1 MRLVMKFGGTAV
13 DSPDKV
19 RHVAQL
25 VKSYKKKG
33 SSNNNEIV
41 CVVSAVRGMT
51 DGLLSIADSV
61 KRGDRL
67 SLDEFVKKSTNTHT
81 DIAKGAIS
89 NKKLKGEAVA
99 ATKKIIR
106 ELEDVLGGIVLLG
119 EVTPKSLDY
128 LMSFGERLSTP
139 TVSFA
144 LQDIGIKSDY
154 LTGKEAGIL
163 TDGNFGEARP
173 LMDTTKLRVSHKL
186 EPMLKQ
192 DSVPVVTGFMGAD
205 QYGNITTIGRGGS
218 DYTATIIAASIGAKE
233 AWLWSDV
240 DGLMTA
246 DPKLVKDAQVL
257 KEVSFAEAMEMAL
270 FGAKYMHPRALEP
283 VIDTKI
289 PIRIRN
295 TFNVKHSGTIITQN
309 PSKESQKIVK
319 SVSGI
324 RHTALIEVSGGGM
337 VGAPGTAAK
346 IFDTLAK
353 NRVNIM
359 MISQSP
365 SESSISMV
373 VRKSDLDKATTTLEL
388 SLLGKVIKQINVN
401 DDVAVIAV
409 VGSGMRGI
417 KGVAAKVFS
426 AVAKYGIN
434 VIMIAQGSS
443 ELNLAF
449 VVNDTDCEQAVRA
462 LHEEFELAAAAAA
475 KAAGKG

>member
-1 MRLVMKFGGTAV
+1 MKIMRLVMKFGGTAV
-13 DSPDKV
+13 DSADKV
-19 RHVAQL
+19 RHVAKL
-25 VKSYKKKG
+25 VKSHHDRG
-33 SSNNNEIV
+33 DEIV
-41 CVVSAVRGMT
+41 CVVSAIRGMT
-51 DGLLSIADSV
+51 DGLLEIAESV
-61 KRGDRL
+61 RRGDR
-67 SLDEFVKKSTNTHT
+67 SSIEAFVKKSRKIHT
-81 DIAKGAIS
+81 DVVNGAIS
-89 NKKLKGEAVA
+89 DKKLKQEALGKVDETVGE
-99 ATKKIIR
+99 
-106 ELEDVLGGIVLLG
+106 LQDVLGGIVLLG

-128 LMSFGERLSTP
+128 LMSFGERLSAP
-139 TVSFA
+139 IVSFA
-144 LQDIGIKSDY
+144 LRDIRVESEA
-154 LTGKEAGIL
+154 LTGKEAGIV
-163 TDGNFGEARP
+163 TDSNFGEARP
-173 LMDTTKLRVSHKL
+173 LIDTTKLRVGHRI
-186 EPMLKQ
+186 EPTLKKGA
-192 DSVPVVTGFMGAD
+192 VPVVTGFIGAD
-205 QYGNITTIGRGGS
+205 QHGNTTTIGRGGS
-218 DYTATIIAASIGAKE
+218 DYTATIVAASIGADE
-233 AWLWSDV
+233 VWFWSDV

-295 TFNVKHSGTIITQN
+295 TFNISHPGTMITQN
-309 PSKESQKIVK
+309 PSRDSQKIVK
-319 SVSGI
+319 SVSAI
-324 RHTALIEVSGGGM
+324 RRTALIDVSGGGM

-388 SLLGKVIKQINVN
+388 NLLGRVIKHIDVS

-417 KGVAAKVFS
+417 KGVAAKVFG
-426 AVAKYGIN
+426 AVAKHNVN

-449 VVNDTDCEQAVRA
+449 VVNDRDCEKAVNA
-462 LHEEFELAAAAAA
+462 LHDEFGL
-475 KAAGKG
+475 GKSRK

>member
-13 DSPDKV
+13 DSPNKV

-25 VKSYKKKG
+25 TKTYKK
-33 SSNNNEIV
+33 SNDIV

-61 KRGDRL
+61 KRGDKT
-67 SLDEFVKKSTNTHT
+67 SIDEFVKKSAKIHF
-81 DIAKGAIS
+81 DIVQGAIS
-89 NKKLKGEAVA
+89 DKKLRDHAQVVVR
-99 ATKKIIR
+99 KIVS
-106 ELEDVLGGIVLLG
+106 ELKDVLGGIVLLG

-128 LMSFGERLSTP
+128 LISFGERLSTP
-139 TVSFA
+139 IVSFA
-144 LQDIGIKSDY
+144 LQDIGIKSIS
-154 LTGKEAGIL
+154 LTGKEVGIL
-163 TDGNFGEARP
+163 TDSNFGEARP

-186 EPMLKQ
+186 EPMLKKGT
-192 DSVPVVTGFMGAD
+192 VPVVTGFIGAD

-218 DYTATIIAASIGAKE
+218 DYTATIVAASIGAE
-233 AWLWSDV
+233 EVWLWSDV

-246 DPKLVKDAQVL
+246 DPKIVKGAQVL
-257 KEVSFAEAMEMAL
+257 REVSFAEAMEMAL

-283 VIDTKI
+283 VIETKI

-295 TFNVKHSGTIITQN
+295 TFNIKHAGTVITQN
-309 PSKESQKIVK
+309 PGKESQKIVK
-319 SVSGI
+319 SVSAI
-324 RHTALIEVSGGGM
+324 RHTALIDVSGGGM

-373 VRKSDLDKATTTLEL
+373 LRKTDLDKATTTLEL
-388 SLLGKVIKQINVN
+388 SLLGKVIKQINVV

-417 KGVAAKVFS
+417 KGVAAKVFG
-426 AVAKYGIN
+426 AVAKHGVN

-449 VVNDTDCEQAVRA
+449 VVNSSDCDQAVRA
-462 LHEEFELAAAAAA
+462 LHREFDLARTTR
-475 KAAGKG
+475 KG